1 MPRIRLTAS
10 ALSDLSEIWHYIA
23 AEQQSPLNAD
33 SLADDFDERFQL
45 IALHPHAGE
54 LVEHLRPGTRRSIVK
69 KRFLVFYELEYDGIL
84 ILRVLH
90 GARLIRPEDLG

>member
-45 IALHPHAGE
+45 IALHPHIP
-54 LVEHLRPGTRRSIVK
+54 HLRTEDSTSPMGQRKYPRID
-69 KRFLVFYELEYDGIL
+69 RFFETDAWV
-84 ILRVLH
+84 
-90 GARLIRPEDLG
+90 

>member
-10 ALSDLSEIWHYIA
+10 AQSDLAEIWHYIA
-23 AEQQSPLNAD
+23 IEQQSPLNAD
-33 SLADDFDERFQL
+33 SLADAFNERFQL
-45 IALHPHAGE
+45 LASHPHSEE
-54 LVEHLRPGTRRSIVK
+54 LVEHLRLGTRRSIVK
-69 KRFLVFYELEYDGIL
+69 KRFLVFYQAESDGIL

>member
-10 ALSDLSEIWHYIA
+10 AQSDLAEIWHYIA
-23 AEQQSPLNAD
+23 IEQQSPLNAD
-33 SLADDFDERFQL
+33 SLADVFNERFQL
-45 IALHPHAGE
+45 IALHPQTGE
-54 LVEHLRPGTRRSIVK
+54 LVDHLRPGTRRSIVK
-69 KRFLVFYELEYDGIL
+69 KRFLVFYQPDDDGIL